1 MINDIKNKIMCT
13 LWLDKSDVDFIDN
26 VLLDSNNIDENM
38 RQIGD
43 IVLNARQNRRFR
55 HTK

>member
-43 IVLNARQNRRFR
+43 IVLNARQKRRFR